1 MEQNIPNKIK
11 AIFFDANGV
20 IYYRARSHFHYNK
33 FLDNQHISI
42 SPKDI
47 IHQTVTHVFNDAM
60 IGRVTKKELFSC
72 ILRAHGIKGQELIKM
87 GYEALLQDECNI
99 VLYDGVV
106 ETQLS
111 LIPFPIDEIF
121 LEELKNFDVL
131 IFDNFSHRSYFNIVY
146 LEKVRD
152 FVREGGGLAMLGGTR
167 SFESGGYAE
176 SPLTEVLPV
185 EMEGKGG
192 YETDTQLRAALTP
205 AGKAHPITRLLSDPG
220 ANEEAWKKLP
230 PLTTLNRVGRAKG
243 ETLVLARSEEHT
255 SELQ

>member
-1 MEQNIPNKIK
+1 MEQNIPDKIK

-20 IYYRARSHFHYNK
+20 IYHRARSHFNYNK

-106 ETQLS
+106 ET
-111 LIPFPIDEIF
+111 
-121 LEELKNFDVL
+121 
-131 IFDNFSHRSYFNIVY
+131 
-146 LEKVRD
+146 LEKLKKLRYRIGIITD
-152 FVREGGGLAMLGGTR
+152 TISATEEKLRWFKSKGLTIEWDAF
-167 SFESGGYAE
+167 SNSA
-176 SPLTEVLPV
+176 
-185 EMEGKGG
+185 
-192 YETDTQLRAALTP
+192 ETDVRKPHATAYQSALSQAGVSAEESIFVGHTAVELEGARAIGMTTVAFCP
-205 AGKAHPITRLLSDPG
+205 DPG
-220 ANEEAWKKLP
+220 A
-230 PLTTLNRVGRAKG
+230 RATYHCAHFTELLKMPFI
-243 ETLVLARSEEHT
+243 RQDT
-255 SELQ
+255 SS